1 MNALALFGRAECHL
15 CEQALLLLAQANLA
29 VTAVDIDEN
38 AALGAQYGLRI
49 PVLRHAD
56 GRELDWP
63 FDLEALEMMRSSAH
77 T

>member
-1 MNALALFGRAECHL
+1 MSALTLFGRAECHL
-15 CEQALLLLAQANLA
+15 CEQALLLLAQADLA
-29 VTAVDIDEN
+29 VSVVDIDDD
-38 AALGAQYGLRI
+38 AALGAYYGLRV

-77 T
+77 S